1 MKLLLFFM
9 AKGLAF
15 AVGAG
20 FLGFGWLLGTAVI
33 DYAAAIF
40 SESDKAPN
48 SDYRNLSNEDFGK
61 SENNIK
67 MATVRKLVF
76 SALAFGAGYLALSLS
91 IFA

>member
-1 MKLLLFFM
+1 LKLVLFSL

-33 DYAAAIF
+33 DYVTAIF
-40 SESDKAPN
+40 SEGDKAP
-48 SDYRNLSNEDFGK
+48 SGDYRNLSDADFGK

-67 MATVRKLVF
+67 MATVRKTAF
-76 SALAFGAGYLALSLS
+76 SALAFGAGYLALTLG
-91 IFA
+91 IFD